1 MKPQPKLWPAVALLS
16 VAVMGLA
23 DLVVQNLALSG
34 LIGIATFAGLMMVEM
49 EVA

>member
-1 MKPQPKLWPAVALLS
+1 MKPTVKLWPAVALLS

-23 DLVVQNLALSG
+23 DLFIANLALSG
-34 LIGIATFAGLMMVEM
+34 LLGTATFAGLMLVET